1 MVTEDIQGKAADWV
15 KKILTVGVGAIF
27 LTEESL
33 RAMVS
38 EMKLPKELLTGVLSS
53 AQKQKNE
60 FLGKLSSDILEK
72 VMERMDPQALASE
85 ILSSHE
91 IKVTLNFVP
100 KTDASKI
107 QAKSH
112 RDSSDDLDTV

>member
-1 MVTEDIQGKAADWV
+1 MVSDDIQGKATDWV

-38 EMKLPKELLTGVLSS
+38 EMKLPKELITGVLAS
-53 AQKQKNE
+53 AQKQKKE

-72 VMERMDPQALASE
+72 VMEKMDPQALVKE
-85 ILSSHE
+85 VLESHE
-91 IKVTLNFVP
+91 IKVTVSFEP
-100 KTDASKI
+100 KRSTSLTDS
-107 QAKSH
+107 
-112 RDSSDDLDTV
+112 V